1 MMKSLRATTILAAA
15 AFALCQSAYANHLD
29 ERPSYFVEWIEG
41 NGYQQLDTEYVF
53 KVSPRV
59 EARVEI
65 TSNARYYR
73 FVAGNAVSGSPYFT
87 VNYCV
92 ADLKGVQHTYYANE
106 TYKGGLSSYG
116 FNTNVWFDATWG
128 SVYKHNGTTL
138 KSYPLCDFSANTQTF
153 CLFRRN
159 GSDAGV
165 MGLRIGRVQMYDGAS
180 LVRDLWPAVTSGGEA
195 CMYDSVT
202 DKCYIGI
209 RTGNPFTAGP
219 QCAGC
224 DYSSVTPVTWSNLSG
239 GRFDAG
245 ANWSG
250 GAAPQSG
257 ETAAFADSGTYAVTF
272 PEAVALATPVLVA
285 KPSGTMTFDTTGAS
299 WTLPAATYPAS
310 PSPYPFLLRNSLAG
324 DAPRSA
330 FHVVQGTNV
339 NGILKSENGVFR
351 FSAGDS
357 PSLTFASGAINF
369 HDPDGTAPP
378 ALNTVYPGYE
388 APLSMEF
395 AGGTSRL
402 PNVRLEAGKG
412 RADGTTLRYSGGT
425 HDVFGTITV
434 KNRMALGKEIAFEV
448 TGQGTRVN
456 LLGGYDGY
464 PSGNSSEEGDYKAFH
479 SDAIRVTDGATLT
492 VTGTCFRTQASDFKF
507 LVDHATVNIDS
518 DYFMLGSPYNVSG
531 YPGGGSKVYNTNLV
545 VLSDA
550 AITLGPSVKANW
562 IGSYD
567 PWKTTRSYTKW
578 YATNTVFD
586 TSCTFRPWAGNFLF
600 KNCVVNFRQGVT
612 CMYHRSD
619 PVIDGGA
626 VTSLYWRINAD
637 RSKNFT
643 NTLNIVA
650 GDHSFGELTLSGN
663 DQGANAPGILNL
675 SGGKLTVTTTFNL
688 TGNGSAGSVLNL
700 TGGELNALV
709 APTLSGNDKINL
721 LGGVWRVPSIP
732 AGNVRN
738 IFCDGATIQATGA
751 SASFFANNT
760 KASSSLLLGPDGLRI
775 FSDYA
780 ITVAAVFHDD
790 PGADGLLVKDGIGT
804 LTLSGA
810 SDHARTIVTNGTL
823 QYAAAVTAQR
833 AVEVV
838 NGARLDLSGANGKP
852 SFTSLTLGDASSRA
866 ELVIDNAT
874 TLSVTNFNPVSVK
887 LALTSPAADGTYGL
901 VSATGDQT
909 ARLAT
914 WRGTFAD
921 LPLGKQYVYGA
932 TYDTNADT
940 TLFTV
945 TVQDMVAASSDVHW
959 TGAVDDAWS
968 VDGNWDPAAVPA
980 ADTTAHFDSESA
992 PNDVVVASAATAA
1005 GLDFSAAQ
1013 GYTLSGSG
1021 PITLADGYAGFIVSS
1036 NGSHKVNV
1044 PVVAASV
1051 LPVTVEAGASV
1062 ELAKPVTG
1070 PLGGLAKD
1078 GPGTLIL
1085 SATNNLAYDMVHSGG
1100 TLELRDAAAASGQS
1114 FRLGSTLSYPDDATG
1129 GGEVTV
1135 PTVLETATTAGSVT
1149 ILNEGDLSFAN
1160 WTSTRGAILKRG
1172 DGRLSF
1178 HLAHGTILMS
1188 DSSSKAGSL
1197 RVSEGEVAACV
1208 PTDATAYGY
1217 GPIQVG
1223 ANAADAGERARLVMT
1238 GGGRYSGSSGEFKVG
1253 VDNITG
1259 APALEEAAAVF
1270 TDMTS
1275 VSVGGTTIGG
1285 SSSYGLAGL
1294 YVTNVASFS
1303 VGGNFTPKTSR
1314 LGPSRIMLK
1323 NSTLSLNGAFYP
1335 AGRFDLEA
1343 DNSRVVSGGRCI
1355 YTPTAGGTIVLRNGS
1370 YWKHGGN
1377 IEYTGGQGN
1386 YPGTR
1391 WTFDGA
1397 TYETA
1402 PADAYWQAYNSAGV
1416 SYTIAPGGLSFLVPS
1431 GKKFRL
1437 LLPLD
1442 GPGRLTLTGS
1452 GTFRLERA
1460 KGWGKS
1466 GSATN
1471 LADSVTMKWTGGT
1484 YVAAGTLAITNGA
1497 APATARLAFAQDTVL
1512 DLCDPACSQTYAEIV
1527 GGVTV
1532 KNGTLSTPTLI
1543 VSNGCHMA
1551 FTDGGRFAGG
1561 SFTYVYPVSGLA
1573 DFGSRIDFGDST
1585 LAPGRVLVDLVNGG
1599 IGEPADLAANTNVV
1613 IATYSG
1619 ATPDVSGWRV
1629 IRSDG
1634 PRVYSYVSAGNGEI
1648 RLTLFK
1654 LPPATFILLR

>member
-1 MMKSLRATTILAAA
+1 MSYRKTTFAIAAA
-15 AFALCQSAYANHLD
+15 LCALCQSASANHLD

-128 SVYKHNGTTL
+128 SVYKHNGTTR

-159 GSDAGV
+159 GSDVGV
-165 MGLRIGRVQMYDGAS
+165 MGLRIGRVLMYDGAS

-202 DKCYIGI
+202 DKCYTGI

-257 ETAAFADSGTYAVTF
+257 ETAAFADSGTYSVTF
-272 PEAVALATPVLVA
+272 PEAISLATPVSVA
-285 KPSGTMTFDTTGAS
+285 KPSGTTTFDTTGAS

-310 PSPYPFLLRNSLAG
+310 PSPYPFLLRNNLAG
-324 DAPRSA
+324 DAPKSV

-339 NGILKSENGVFR
+339 NGVLKSENGVFR
-351 FSAGDS
+351 FTAGDS
-357 PSLTFASGAINF
+357 PSATFASGAINF
-369 HDPDGTAPP
+369 HDPDGAVPP
-378 ALNTVYPGYE
+378 ALNTVYLGYE
-388 APLSMEF
+388 SPALVDF

-402 PNVRLEAGKG
+402 PNVRMEAGKG
-412 RADGTTLRYSGGT
+412 RASGTTLRYSGGT
-425 HDVFGTITV
+425 HDVIGTVSV
-434 KNRMALGKEIAFEV
+434 KNRMALGKEIALEV

-456 LLGGYDGY
+456 LLGGYDDTA
-464 PSGNSSEEGDYKAFH
+464 SGNAEEGDYKAFH
-479 SDAIRVTDGATLT
+479 SDALRVTDGATLT
-492 VTGTCFRTQASDFKF
+492 VTGAYFRVFTADFKC
-507 LVDHATVNIDS
+507 LVDHAALNIDS
-518 DYFMLGSPYNVSG
+518 AEFAFGYGSAYN
-531 YPGGGSKVYNTNLV
+531 YNTNKI
-545 VLSDA
+545 VLSNAEMKLGQTVTSAKISAYDA
-550 AITLGPSVKANW
+550 RSQA
-562 IGSYD
+562 
-567 PWKTTRSYTKW
+567 RSYVSLF
-578 YATNTVFD
+578 ATNSTISSLNASTTLALYAGEYHFKDCVGDFRGPV
-586 TSCTFRPWAGNFLF
+586 SCKYKKSQT
-600 KNCVVNFRQGVT
+600 T
-612 CMYHRSD
+612 
-619 PVIDGGA
+619 IDGGA
-626 VTSLYWRINAD
+626 ITSAYWRLND
-637 RSKNFT
+637 NRQKNLT
-643 NTLNIVA
+643 NTLSIVA

-675 SGGKLTVTTTFNL
+675 SGGRLSVTTTFNL
-688 TGNGSAGSVLNL
+688 SGNASAGSVLNL

-738 IFCDGATIQATGA
+738 IFCDDVTIQATGA
-751 SASFFANNT
+751 SASFFADNT

-790 PGADGLLVKDGIGT
+790 PGADGLLVKDGVGT

-823 QYAAAVTAQR
+823 QYAAAITSQR
-833 AVEVV
+833 DVEVV
-838 NGARLDLSGANGKP
+838 NGACLDLSGANGKP
-852 SFTSLTLGDASSRA
+852 SFISLTLGDASSRG

-932 TYDTNADT
+932 TYDANADT

-968 VDGNWDPAAVPA
+968 VDGNWDPAAIPA

-1013 GYTLSGSG
+1013 GYTLAGSG

-1070 PLGGLAKD
+1070 PLGGLVKD

-1085 SATNNLAYDMVHSGG
+1085 SATNNLAYNMVHSGG

-1114 FRLGSTLSYPDDATG
+1114 FRLGSTLSYPDNATG
-1129 GGEVTV
+1129 GGEVSV
-1135 PTVLETATTAGSVT
+1135 PTVLEPATTAGSVT
-1149 ILNEGDLSFAN
+1149 IANEGDLSFAN

-1172 DGRLSF
+1172 AGKLSF
-1178 HLAHGTILMS
+1178 NLAHGAILMS

-1197 RVSEGEVAACV
+1197 RVSEGEVEARV

-1223 ANAADAGERARLVMT
+1223 ANAADAGESARLVMT

-1253 VDNITG
+1253 AENITG

-1270 TDMTS
+1270 TDMAS
-1275 VSVGGTTIGG
+1275 VSFGGTTIGG

-1314 LGPSRIMLK
+1314 LGPSRIVLK
-1323 NSTLSLNGAFYP
+1323 NSTLSVSGAFYP

-1355 YTPTAGGTIVLRNGS
+1355 YTPSAGGTIVLRNGS

-1377 IEYTGGQGN
+1377 MEYSGGSGN
-1386 YPGTR
+1386 YPGAR

-1397 TYETA
+1397 TYETV
-1402 PADAYWQAYNSAGV
+1402 PADAYWYARNSAGV
-1416 SYTIAPGGLSFLVPS
+1416 SYTIASGGLSFQVPS

-1442 GPGRLTLTGS
+1442 GPGRLTLTGP

-1460 KGWGKS
+1460 KGWNNAGT
-1466 GSATN
+1466 ATN

-1585 LAPGRVLVDLVNGG
+1585 LAPGRVLVDLVNGDA
-1599 IGEPADLAANTNVV
+1599 GEPADLAANTNVV

-1629 IRSDG
+1629 VRSDG